1 MSTFCR
7 VSLVILLFGSC
18 KETVDPLPSEKE
30 NVWVFSG
37 FEQLFSP
44 NPQFFTVQDS
54 MYTYQFEENGRFIK
68 KLGEFELTGNY
79 VVNSE
84 WNTNGDTYVL
94 EYDANSLE
102 LHESNTEFPLIHT
115 CFEGVEYMVLEE
127 ENTLKG
133 SWGSCD
139 GPTLYFSKGN

>member
-1 MSTFCR
+1 MKNILE

-18 KETVDPLPSEKE
+18 KETVDPLLSQSE

-37 FEQLFSP
+37 YEQLFSL
-44 NPQFFTVQDS
+44 NPQFVPVQDS
-54 MYTYQFEENGRFIK
+54 LYTYQFEENGRFMKI
-68 KLGEFELTGNY
+68 LGEFELVGSY

-84 WNTNGDTYVL
+84 LSTHGDTYVL
-94 EYDANSLE
+94 EYDDNSLD
-102 LHESNTEFPLIHT
+102 LHQSNTEFPLIHT

-139 GPTLYFSKGN
+139 GPTLYFSRGN